1 MKGIRLCS
9 LELKLHCSLSGHE
22 LCIAAW
28 LEENGI
34 FADSLDA
41 LRILPQ
47 GEIFSM
53 LGCMYM
59 DGMGGLLCHF
69 FSQEISD

>member
-1 MKGIRLCS
+1 MKGIRLCG
-9 LELKLHCSLSGHE
+9 LELKLQCSLSGHE

-28 LEENGI
+28 LEEME
-34 FADSLDA
+34 FLPTPLDA

-69 FSQEISD
+69 FSQEISG

>member
-9 LELKLHCSLSGHE
+9 LELKLQCSLSGHE

-28 LEENGI
+28 LEEME
-34 FADSLDA
+34 FLPTPLDA

-53 LGCMYM
+53 LGVCIW
-59 DGMGGLLCHF
+59 MGGLLCRF